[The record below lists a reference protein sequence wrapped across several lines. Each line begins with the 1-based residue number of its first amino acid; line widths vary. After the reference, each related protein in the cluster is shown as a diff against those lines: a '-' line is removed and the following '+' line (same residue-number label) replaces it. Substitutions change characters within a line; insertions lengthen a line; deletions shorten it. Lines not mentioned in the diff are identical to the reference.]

1 MHRRSTLLIGH
12 AWPAPTH
19 MQQPRTQAT
28 PWHTCIQLDP
38 CPNRWQLDCKC
49 PAPPSTHA
57 GCSTPDMGA
66 RSVWRTLEVCPD
78 ASFAE
83 HVTRPPKPLVSPVP
97 RQPRQPSEA
106 PGSHWCHR
114 CHWNLILLEA
124 PGQPNLAES
133 VGAGHPNLAESVGVA
148 ATSYPPSYR
157 AAGRKNTDH
166 KQA

>member
-1 MHRRSTLLIGH
+1 MGH

-28 PWHTCIQLDP
+28 PWHTCIQLVP

-66 RSVWRTLEVCPD
+66 RSFWRTLEGCSD
-78 ASFAE
+78 TSFAE
-83 HVTRPPKPLVSPVP
+83 HVNRPSKPLVPPVP

-114 CHWNLILLEA
+114 CHWNLILVEA

-133 VGAGHPNLAESVGVA
+133 VGAGQPNLAESVGVA

-157 AAGRKNTDH
+157 EQDARTQTTNKLERLT
-166 KQA
+166 

>member
-1 MHRRSTLLIGH
+1 MGH

-66 RSVWRTLEVCPD
+66 RSFWRTLEGCSD
-78 ASFAE
+78 TSFAE
-83 HVTRPPKPLVSPVP
+83 HVNRPSKPLVPLVP

-114 CHWNLILLEA
+114 CHWNLIIVEA

-133 VGAGHPNLAESVGVA
+133 VGACQPNLAESVGVA

-157 AAGRKNTDH
+157 EQDARTQTTNKLERLT
-166 KQA
+166 